1 LEEGE
6 AVKILLVIDQFYEA
20 NNGMTISAR
29 RFAKVLADHGHEIR
43 IVSTGKSRDPGL
55 YADSYS
61 VPKQYIPFFDKLVAK
76 QGMTFASP
84 DDEVL
89 ECAVGWADIVHFLV
103 PFALSH
109 HGIMIA
115 RELGIPY
122 TAAFH
127 CQPENVTSS
136 IYLDKFKNINKLI
149 YLWFNHYIYQ
159 YCGHIHCPSEF
170 IANELRKTGYR
181 SHLHVISNGID
192 PDFVGLRKKEK
203 PPELKDKFVILS
215 VGRYSREKR
224 HELII
229 RAVKMNR
236 YAERI
241 QLIFAGQGPKRD
253 MLKKLGTSLPNP
265 PIFNFFKKSDLLDVI
280 AMSDLY
286 VHAANAEIEAM
297 SCMEAFAS
305 GLVPI
310 IADSEKSATP
320 QFALDERSLFIADDP
335 KDLSKQIDYWYEHP
349 EERREMGKKY
359 AVMGEK
365 YNLETCV
372 YEAEKMFYEAIEDAS
387 REAVPVREANAK

>member
-1 LEEGE
+1 M
-6 AVKILLVIDQFYEA
+6 KILLVIDQFYEA

-29 RFAKVLADHGHEIR
+29 RFAKVLANHGHEIR
-43 IVSTGKSRDPGL
+43 IVSTGRPRDPGL

-61 VPKQYIPFFDKLVAK
+61 VPKQYIPFFDKLVAE
-76 QGMTFASP
+76 QGMTFARP
-84 DDEVL
+84 DDELL
-89 ECAVGWADIVHFLV
+89 ERAIGWADLVHFLV
-103 PFALSH
+103 PFTLSH

-115 RELGIPY
+115 RQLGVPY

-192 PDFVGLRKKEK
+192 PDFIGLRKKEK
-203 PPELKDKFVILS
+203 PPELRDKFVILS

-224 HELII
+224 QELLIK
-229 RAVKMNR
+229 AVKMNR
-236 YAERI
+236 YADRI
-241 QLIFAGQGPKRD
+241 QLIFAGQGPNREK
-253 MLKKLGTSLPNP
+253 LEKLGASLPNP
-265 PIFNFFKKSDLLDVI
+265 PILNFYSKSDLLDII

-297 SCMEAFAS
+297 SCMEAFAG
-305 GLVPI
+305 GLVPV
-310 IADSEKSATP
+310 IANSEKSATP
-320 QFALDERSLFIADDP
+320 QFALDERSLFKADSP
-335 KDLSKQIDYWYEHP
+335 KDLSDKIDYWYENP
-349 EERREMGKKY
+349 YERQKMSLQY
-359 AVMGEK
+359 AAMGEK
-365 YNLETCV
+365 YNLEACV
-372 YEAEKMFYEAIEDAS
+372 FEAEKMFYQAIEDAS
-387 REAVPVREANAK
+387 RETIPVREAGAK

>member
-1 LEEGE
+1 M
-6 AVKILLVIDQFYEA
+6 KILLVIDQFHEA

-29 RFAKVLADHGHEIR
+29 RFAKVLATHGHEIR
-43 IVSTGKSRDPGL
+43 VVSTGASRDPGL
-55 YADSYS
+55 YADSYR
-61 VPKQYIPFFDKLVAK
+61 VPKQYLLFFDDLVAK
-76 QGMTFASP
+76 QGMTFAKP

-89 ECAVGWADIVHFLV
+89 ERAICWADVVHFLV

-109 HGIMIA
+109 RGILIA
-115 RELGIPY
+115 QQLGVPY

-136 IYLDKFKNINKLI
+136 IYLDKFKSVNQLI
-149 YLWFNHYIYQ
+149 YIWFNHYIYQ
-159 YCGHIHCPSEF
+159 YCGHVHCPSEF

-203 PPELKDKFVILS
+203 PPELRDKFVILS
-215 VGRYSREKR
+215 VGRFSREKR
-224 HELII
+224 QELLLK
-229 RAVKMNR
+229 AVKMSR
-236 YAERI
+236 YAARI
-241 QLIFAGQGPKRD
+241 QVLLAGQGPKRE
-253 MLKKLGTSLPNP
+253 KLEQLGASLPNP
-265 PIFNFFKKSDLLDVI
+265 PILNFYSKSDLLDVI

-305 GLVPI
+305 GLVPV

-320 QFALDERSLFIADDP
+320 QFALDERSLFIVDSP
-335 KDLSKQIDYWYEHP
+335 GDLAKKIDYWYEHP
-349 EERREMGKKY
+349 SEREAMGLKY
-359 AVMGEK
+359 AAMGEK

-372 YEAEKMFYEAIEDAS
+372 FEAEKMFYQAIEEAEREVVPI
-387 REAVPVREANAK
+387 REAGAK